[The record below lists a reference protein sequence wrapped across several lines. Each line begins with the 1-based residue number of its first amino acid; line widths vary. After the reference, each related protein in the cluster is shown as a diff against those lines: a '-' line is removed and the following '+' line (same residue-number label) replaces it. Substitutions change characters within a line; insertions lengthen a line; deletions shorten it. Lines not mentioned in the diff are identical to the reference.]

1 MVYLPTCSS
10 SLKFMVNLGKYTR
23 HGSGGI
29 YKYRLPTPPPP
40 AGGPL
45 ARCQLPKTVKNARL
59 MLEPAVVFQTRFHL
73 NLLGRIVWRRHSMKY
88 VIMNIDIYVV

>member
-1 MVYLPTCSS
+1 MYQTWIRWDIQIQTTNKANTTILRRCTNP
-10 SLKFMVNLGKYTR
+10 
-23 HGSGGI
+23 
-29 YKYRLPTPPPP
+29 PPPP

-45 ARCQLPKTVKNARL
+45 ARCQLPKNVKNARL

-73 NLLGRIVWRRHSMKY
+73 NLLGRIVWRRLSMKY